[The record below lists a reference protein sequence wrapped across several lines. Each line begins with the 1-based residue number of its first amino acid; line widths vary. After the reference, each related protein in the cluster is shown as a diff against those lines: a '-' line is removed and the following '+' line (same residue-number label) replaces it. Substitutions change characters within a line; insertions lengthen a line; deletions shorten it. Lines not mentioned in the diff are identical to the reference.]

1 MKARRILVP
10 VSGSAPDTDA
20 VEFACNCA
28 KKFKAEVYAIYVIE
42 VKRALP
48 LDAEIQPEIE
58 RGEQVLERAEQVA
71 QAMDCQIQAELLQ
84 ARDVGPA
91 IVDEAIERGV
101 DLIVMGLSYKKRF
114 GEFNLGRAVP
124 YVLKHAPCRVWVLR
138 ESFEQS
144 ERGQAA
150 ERQLQ
155 PAEANSR

>member
-10 VSGSAPDTDA
+10 VNGSAPDAEA
-20 VEFACNCA
+20 VGFACNCA
-28 KKFKAEVYAIYVIE
+28 KKTKADVFAIYVIE

-58 RGEQVLERAEQVA
+58 RGEQVLEQAERAAEA
-71 QAMDCQIQAELLQ
+71 ADCQIHAELLQ

-101 DLIVMGLSYKKRF
+101 DLIVMGLGYKKRF

-124 YVLKHAPCRVWVLR
+124 YVLKHAPCRVWILR
-138 ESFEQS
+138 ESFEQA
-144 ERGQAA
+144 Q
-150 ERQLQ
+150 
-155 PAEANSR
+155 

>member
-10 VSGSAPDTDA
+10 VSGSATDSEA
-20 VEFACNCA
+20 VGFACNCA
-28 KKFKAEVYAIYVIE
+28 KKAKAEVYAIYVIE

-58 RGEQVLERAEQVA
+58 RGEQVLERAERVA
-71 QAMDCQIQAELLQ
+71 EGADCKIQAELLQ
-84 ARDVGPA
+84 AREVGPA

-138 ESFEQS
+138 ESFEQNG
-144 ERGQAA
+144 RCQGA
-150 ERQLQ
+150 EHQLQ
-155 PAEANSR
+155 RAEASSK